1 MFPSLKS
8 QMAIAAGAYLLLCS
22 LLMGQVNTATILGS
36 VTDASGAAIPGA
48 TIKVLNVGT
57 QAAVSANS
65 DTSGAYTME
74 RLPSGIRR
82 ESPTDAIY
90 EYLQAKSVW
99 IDIAGSAPNPF
110 VLR

>member
-8 QMAIAAGAYLLLCS
+8 QMAIAAGGYLLLCS

-74 RLPSGIRR
+74 RLPVGEYTLTVKAHPQRMEGILSRDLVFTR
-82 ESPTDAIY
+82 ETFSYPY
-90 EYLQAKSVW
+90 C
-99 IDIAGSAPNPF
+99 
-110 VLR
+110 